1 MARSKEF
8 DEERALAAA
17 MDVFWRKG
25 YEKTS
30 LEALMREM
38 GIARQS
44 LYDTF
49 GDKRALYLKAM
60 AFYRERTNS
69 SLRQSLSSAP
79 TVKEGFT
86 KVLLGLVAESREQ
99 HARGCLLLSAN
110 MERAVDDEEIAR
122 FLEENQAE
130 VESILVDALRR
141 GQQGGELGGR
151 PIRARWRNSLSR
163 RSRGCEPWRVS
174 NRTAAP
180 CVRLRGLR
188 SRCSIDER
196 PPGPYANPHRAVL
209 LNFVG
214 RRHHIE
220 LLARMQ
226 RVPPSGSSAAKVPD
240 DHFKVASQV
249 QRPFGSACRSQK
261 ASAAAVACSEPG
273 FTIIVTVTVAIWIPF
288 AES

>member
-1 MARSKEF
+1 
-8 DEERALAAA
+8 

-25 YEKTS
+25 YENTS

-122 FLEENQAE
+122 FLEDNQAE
-130 VESILVDALRR
+130 VESILSMRCAVGSKAAN
-141 GQQGGELGGR
+141 LGGGDR
-151 PIRARWRNSLSR
+151 
-163 RSRGCEPWRVS
+163 
-174 NRTAAP
+174 
-180 CVRLRGLR
+180 
-188 SRCSIDER
+188 
-196 PPGPYANPHRAVL
+196 
-209 LNFVG
+209 
-214 RRHHIE
+214 
-220 LLARMQ
+220 
-226 RVPPSGSSAAKVPD
+226 
-240 DHFKVASQV
+240 
-249 QRPFGSACRSQK
+249 
-261 ASAAAVACSEPG
+261 
-273 FTIIVTVTVAIWIPF
+273 
-288 AES
+288 